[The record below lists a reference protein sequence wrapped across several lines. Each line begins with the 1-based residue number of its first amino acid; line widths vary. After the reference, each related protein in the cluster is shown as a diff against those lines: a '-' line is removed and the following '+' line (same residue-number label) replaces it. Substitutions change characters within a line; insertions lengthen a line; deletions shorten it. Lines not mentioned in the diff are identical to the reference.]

1 MTMSCESALLRQLA
15 AGRRGGGVGLAG
27 PVTLSSPPA
36 PRYRI
41 VEIIGRGGMGEVCL
55 ADDVMLDRPV
65 ALKFVTATGGSDG
78 LEQLLG
84 EARAAAALDHPFIC
98 SIYEVTS
105 LDGRPCIAMEY
116 IRGESLERRLR
127 GGPLPI
133 AEGLRV
139 AEEIAEALDA
149 AHRRRVVHR
158 DLKPGNVMLTEDG
171 HIKVMDFGLAERLPH
186 ADAGAAPL
194 TRDDTDSVVRGTP
207 AYMAPEQ
214 IRGEPADRRSDI
226 FAFGIVVYELLTGIN
241 PFVRVGVAPTLAA
254 VLDEP
259 APPLHRRVPSTP
271 PALDDLLQ
279 RLLAKDPAA
288 RHQSFGEVRS
298 ALRRVAVELS
308 SSAPAVVPA
317 VVEPP
322 REGAA
327 FIGRDAERGLVL
339 QAIEQAGTGRGSMIV
354 LLGDAGAGK
363 TRLAEDVLAAAR
375 RRGCQTL
382 TGRCYEQDDTP
393 PLIPVIEALEEA
405 SRLMPAAVFRR
416 AVGPSAPE
424 LAKLMP
430 ELYGLFPDM
439 APPMELPPQ
448 LRQRFLF
455 TNIRDFLTRGGRH
468 LPLVLFIDD
477 LQWADESTL
486 QLAQFLAP
494 QLANLP
500 VAVIVAC
507 REIDTP
513 SPAGSRGRLHSLLDR
528 VRGQERDLQS
538 NRSVKGVLDHLVA
551 QRHARAIALGP
562 FTVNEVQRALEALG
576 RPNPPARLVRAF
588 CDHTGGNPFFVAE
601 LFRHLNDEGR
611 LFDARQQW
619 ARNLDFDEVDV
630 PDSVRVMLER
640 RIQRLSPD
648 TLQALR
654 DAAVIGRD
662 FEPDLLEQVAALDGD
677 RLIAALDEGE
687 QARILKGPSGRRDV
701 TWRFTHPLIR
711 QTLESAVPLMRRQR
725 LHLRIAEAMAG
736 HAEASQMYTAAMAHH
751 LYRAGRLADSARTAR
766 ALATAGDAAH
776 GVYATEEALLHYR
789 RALEV
794 LQETTGHDETRLAV
808 EERLA
813 DVLALIGD
821 RAGAMEH
828 YEQVGA
834 AYRSANAAI
843 DHARIARKSGTL
855 HWKAG
860 DRSGAMAAYQRALD
874 DLSGSTEQIEAAN
887 LYQELGLAAFRSG
900 DNGKAVE
907 WAERALEAAEHAGS
921 DPQRRRAATIAIAQA
936 TNTIGVAL
944 ARSGQLEA
952 ARERIERSLAA
963 AQDQQLLDVA
973 CRAYANLGVLYSTV
987 EPQRAIDV
995 SLTGLEIASKI
1006 GAAAL
1011 QSHLYAN
1018 LAAAYCALTDRCE
1031 TEGLEAAQAAA
1042 ALDREL
1048 GQLDHLAVPLIVM
1061 AQIYQCRGELH
1072 QAEEVYRE
1080 ALALAE
1086 KIGEPQLILP
1096 CYDGLA
1102 TIGLDR
1108 GDRARAEEL
1117 MEKARQLCARTGL
1130 DPDTLLLLPFL
1141 C

>member
-1 MTMSCESALLRQLA
+1 MTLTPS
-15 AGRRGGGVGLAG
+15 GG
-27 PVTLSSPPA
+27 

-41 VEIIGRGGMGEVCL
+41 VETLGRGGMGEVCL

-65 ALKFVTATGGSDG
+65 ALKFVTASGGSDG

-133 AEGLRV
+133 AEALRV

-171 HIKVMDFGLAERLPH
+171 HIKVMDFGLAARLPH
-186 ADAGAAPL
+186 GDAADAAPV
-194 TRDDTDSVVRGTP
+194 TRNDSDGVVRGTP

-226 FAFGIVVYELLTGIN
+226 FAFGVLVYELLTGIN

-259 APPLHRRVPSTP
+259 APPLHRRLPSMP
-271 PALDDLLQ
+271 PALDDLFE
-279 RLLAKDPAA
+279 RLLAKDPEA
-288 RHQSFGEVRS
+288 RQQSFAEVRS
-298 ALRRVAVELS
+298 ALRRVAGELS
-308 SSAPAVVPA
+308 AAAPAPLPA
-317 VVEPP
+317 VIDAPA
-322 REGAA
+322 EGAPL
-327 FIGRDAERGLVL
+327 IGRDAERRQLL
-339 QAIEQAGTGRGSMIV
+339 QAIDHANAGRGGMIV
-354 LLGDAGAGK
+354 LRGDAGVGK

-375 RRGCQTL
+375 QGGCQTL
-382 TGRCYEQDDTP
+382 TGRCYEQDETP
-393 PLIPVIEALEEA
+393 PLIPFIESLEEA
-405 SRLMPAAVFRR
+405 SRLMPAGVFRR
-416 AVGPSAPE
+416 SVGPSAPE

-455 TNIRDFLTRGGRH
+455 TNVRDFLTRSSRY
-468 LPLVLFIDD
+468 LPLVLFVDD

-494 QLANLP
+494 QLSSLP
-500 VAVIVAC
+500 IVLIVAF
-507 REIDTP
+507 REVDTA

-528 VRGQERDLQS
+528 VRGQGREPQPAQ
-538 NRSVKGVLDHLVA
+538 SVKAVLDQLVA
-551 QRHARAIALGP
+551 QRHARAIAIGP
-562 FTVNEVQRALEALG
+562 FTVNDVQRALAALG

-588 CDHTGGNPFFVAE
+588 TDHTGGNPFFVAE

-619 ARNLDFDEVDV
+619 IRDLDFDDVDV
-630 PDSVRVMLER
+630 PDTVRAMLER
-640 RIQRLSPD
+640 RIQGLSQQ
-648 TLQALR
+648 TLIALR

-662 FEPDLLEQVAALDGD
+662 FEPDLLEKAADLDGE

-687 QARILKGPSGRRDV
+687 QARILKGPSGRRDI

-711 QTLESAVPLMRRQR
+711 QALIGAMPLIRRQR
-725 LHLRIAEAMAG
+725 LHLRIAEAMASHG
-736 HAEASQMYTAAMAHH
+736 EASQIDTAAIAHH
-751 LYRAGRLADSARTAR
+751 LYCAGRLADSVRTAR
-766 ALATAGDAAH
+766 ALVTAGDAAH
-776 GVYATEEALLHYR
+776 GVYATEDAVRHYR

-794 LQETTGHDETRLAV
+794 LQETTGHDAMKLGV
-808 EERLA
+808 QERLA
-813 DVLALIGD
+813 DLLALVGD
-821 RAGAMEH
+821 RAAAMEH
-828 YEQVGA
+828 YEHVGA
-834 AYRSANAAI
+834 AYGSTNARI
-843 DHARIARKSGTL
+843 DHARIARKAGTL
-855 HWKAG
+855 QWTAG

-874 DLSGSTEQIEAAN
+874 DLSGSAEQIEAAN

-907 WAERALEAAEHAGS
+907 WAERALQSAENALADPAGS
-921 DPQRRRAATIAIAQA
+921 DPQRRKAATIAIAQA

-944 ARSGQLEA
+944 ARTGQLDA

-963 AQDQQLLDVA
+963 AQDQKLLDVA

-987 EPQRAIDV
+987 EPKRAIDV

-1006 GAAAL
+1006 GAASL
-1011 QSHLYAN
+1011 QSHIYAN

-1048 GQLDHLAVPLIVM
+1048 GQLDHLAVPLIVI
-1061 AQIYQCRGELH
+1061 AQIHQCRGDLH
-1072 QAEEVYRE
+1072 QAEEAYRE

-1086 KIGEPQLILP
+1086 QIGEPQLIFP

-1102 TIGLDR
+1102 TICLDR

-1117 MEKARQLCARTGL
+1117 MEKGRQLCARTGL